1 MITNFVCKDTY
12 ALFMGKRVKRFINIE
27 SVAIRKLQLLN
38 AASDLRFLR
47 VPPGNRL
54 EALTGDRLGKYSI
67 LINDQWRICFAW
79 QEGHAIEVE
88 IVDYH

>member
-54 EALTGDRLGKYSI
+54 EALTGDRLGNTVYASMISGVYVLLGKKVM
-67 LINDQWRICFAW
+67 Q
-79 QEGHAIEVE
+79 
-88 IVDYH
+88 